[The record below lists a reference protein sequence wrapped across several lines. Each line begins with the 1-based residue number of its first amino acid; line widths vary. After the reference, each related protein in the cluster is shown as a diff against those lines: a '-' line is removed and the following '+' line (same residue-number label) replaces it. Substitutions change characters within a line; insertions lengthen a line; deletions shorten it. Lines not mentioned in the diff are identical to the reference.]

1 MVLIREY
8 TVFFC
13 CSFGTPLHFIRCL
26 FHLLYGP
33 FYVAYYAFSIFF
45 IYHVELAKTQ
55 KL

>member
-13 CSFGTPLHFIRCL
+13 SFCTPLHSLLIL

-33 FYVAYYAFSIFF
+33 FYVAYYALSILF